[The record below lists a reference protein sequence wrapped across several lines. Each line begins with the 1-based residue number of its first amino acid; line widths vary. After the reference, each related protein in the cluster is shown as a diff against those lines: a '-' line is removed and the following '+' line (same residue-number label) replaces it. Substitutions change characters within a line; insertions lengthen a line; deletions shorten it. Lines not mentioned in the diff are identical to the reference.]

1 MMSEYKSSFLFLSYS
16 PNLIQEFAVV
26 ATKKTSSPGT
36 TRSRTKKAN
45 TTPENQ
51 VSPQQ
56 TAVPSADNRVSNA
69 GNGGGAAV
77 ALAREKAPEP
87 SRTTPNF
94 NYAPDVQER
103 IRRRAYELYQQRGGQ
118 HGFDVQDWL
127 KAESEFGR
135 R

>member
-1 MMSEYKSSFLFLSYS
+1 
-16 PNLIQEFAVV
+16 V
-26 ATKKTSSPGT
+26 AMKKTSSPGT

-45 TTPENQ
+45 TTPEN
-51 VSPQQ
+51 
-56 TAVPSADNRVSNA
+56 AVPTAGNTPQSAENRVSNA

-77 ALAREKAPEP
+77 ALAREKATEP

-103 IRRRAYELYQQRGGQ
+103 IRRRAYELFQQRGGH

>member
-1 MMSEYKSSFLFLSYS
+1 M
-16 PNLIQEFAVV
+16 

-45 TTPENQ
+45 PTTPENA
-51 VSPQQ
+51 VATAGNAPQ
-56 TAVPSADNRVSNA
+56 SAENRASNA

-77 ALAREKAPEP
+77 ALAREKTPEP
-87 SRTTPNF
+87 ARTTPNF

>member
-1 MMSEYKSSFLFLSYS
+1 
-16 PNLIQEFAVV
+16 V

-36 TRSRTKKAN
+36 TRSRSKKATGN
-45 TTPENQ
+45 TGNAENPVPTAETPTQPTE
-51 VSPQQ
+51 
-56 TAVPSADNRVSNA
+56 NRVFNA

-77 ALAREKAPEP
+77 ALAREKRPET

-94 NYAPDVQER
+94 NYSADVQDR
-103 IRRRAYELYQQRGGQ
+103 IRRRAYELFQQRGGQ

-127 KAESEFGR
+127 KAESEFAR

>member
-1 MMSEYKSSFLFLSYS
+1 M
-16 PNLIQEFAVV
+16 
-26 ATKKTSSPGT
+26 ATKKTSSSGT
-36 TRSRTKKAN
+36 PRSRTKKATS
-45 TTPENQ
+45 TTENP
-51 VSPQQ
+51 VATPQTPTQ
-56 TAVPSADNRVSNA
+56 TTENRGSNA

-77 ALAREKAPEP
+77 ALAREKTPERT
-87 SRTTPNF
+87 RTTPNF
-94 NYAPDVQER
+94 NYSPDVQER